1 MQKIKVMSIFGTRPE
16 AVKMAPIVKLM
27 EQDELID
34 SQVLVT
40 AQHREMLD
48 QILSYFDIVPDYDL
62 NLMAPNQ
69 SLASVTSKII
79 EGVTSILIKE
89 KPDIILVH
97 GDTTTTI
104 ASSIAAFYQKIKIG
118 HVEAGLRTRNKYSPF
133 PEEMNRQLTD
143 VLSDIYFVPTE
154 MSKNNLIKENKEKEK
169 IFVTG
174 NTSIDVMKYTI
185 SKNYYHD
192 ILALTEEKMILVTM
206 HRRESLG
213 SPMRNV
219 FKGIAQV
226 AEKYPNISIVFPM
239 HRNPKVR
246 EEARLILGNFPN
258 VFLIDPLDVVDF
270 HNFAKKSYLI
280 LTDSGGIQEEAPYL
294 NVPVLVLRDTTERPE
309 GILSGTLK
317 IIGTNEASVFNETV
331 NLLENSEE
339 YKLMKYS
346 FNPYGDGKAS
356 YRIIEILKYYFGIN
370 KDYPD
375 EFHNTGS

>member
-89 KPDIILVH
+89 KPNIILVH

-154 MSKNNLIKENKEKEK
+154 MSKNNLIKENKEKAAEEVDK
-169 IFVTG
+169 IKNNIKMQQV
-174 NTSIDVMKYTI
+174 II
-185 SKNYYHD
+185 SKRQDVPGKYVLSKNEQDLYNLYSNGYKNIRKAMD
-192 ILALTEEKMILVTM
+192 NFLGENGCQKVFGDTNSLEMFDDLMEMLNPEFSKMGL
-206 HRRESLG
+206 
-213 SPMRNV
+213 
-219 FKGIAQV
+219 
-226 AEKYPNISIVFPM
+226 SIENLKN
-239 HRNPKVR
+239 R
-246 EEARLILGNFPN
+246 I
-258 VFLIDPLDVVDF
+258 
-270 HNFAKKSYLI
+270 KS
-280 LTDSGGIQEEAPYL
+280 
-294 NVPVLVLRDTTERPE
+294 
-309 GILSGTLK
+309 
-317 IIGTNEASVFNETV
+317 
-331 NLLENSEE
+331 
-339 YKLMKYS
+339 KYS
-346 FNPYGDGKAS
+346 DKKENV
-356 YRIIEILKYYFGIN
+356 I
-370 KDYPD
+370 
-375 EFHNTGS
+375 